1 MAAIAHLGIVGL
13 GLVGR
18 ALAARAV
25 AAGLTASG
33 YDVAPP
39 ALEAAR
45 SHGVTPS
52 HDLRAL
58 VAGSDALLVAV
69 FDGAQLR
76 DVVEE
81 ALAHPVRPQLI
92 LHAVTAEP
100 EVSERLAY
108 RCEAAQVAFVEM
120 PLSGSSRQI
129 AEGTAL
135 ALVGATDEAWARAE
149 ALVKRLA
156 PEHVHVG
163 GPGAGARAKLATNLV
178 LGLNRAALAEGLVF
192 AETLG
197 IEGARFL
204 ELLRRSPAYSRAV
217 DTVGPRMVAG
227 DFAVQS
233 RLSQHLKD
241 LRLMIDAAARAGIDL
256 PLARA
261 HAALLG
267 DGETLGKGELDNAAV
282 IAVLRERSAKT

>member
-1 MAAIAHLGIVGL
+1 MDPVAHLGIVGL

-25 AAGLTASG
+25 AAGMTASG
-33 YDVAPP
+33 YDVAPR
-39 ALEAAR
+39 ALDAAR
-45 SHGVTPS
+45 GLGVDTVGE
-52 HDLRAL
+52 LRAL

-76 DVVEE
+76 EVVEQ

-92 LHAVTAEP
+92 LHVVTAEP
-100 EVSERLAY
+100 EISEKLAY

-120 PLSGSSRQI
+120 PLSGSSREI
-129 AEGTAL
+129 AAGTAL
-135 ALVGATDEAWARAE
+135 ALVGATDEVWALAQPLIE
-149 ALVKRLA
+149 QLA

-178 LGLNRAALAEGLVF
+178 LGLNRVALAEGLLF

-204 ELLRRSPAYSRAV
+204 ELLRRSPAFSRAV

-227 DFAVQS
+227 EFTTVS
-233 RLSQHLKD
+233 RLSQHHKD
-241 LRLMIDAAARAGIDL
+241 LRLMLVEAARAGLDL
-256 PLARA
+256 PLLRA
-261 HAALLG
+261 HAALLAE
-267 DGETLGKGELDNAAV
+267 GEAQGKGELDNAAV
-282 IAVLRERSAKT
+282 IVVLRERKH

>member
-1 MAAIAHLGIVGL
+1 MDPVAHLGIVGL

-25 AAGLTASG
+25 AAGMTASG
-33 YDVAPP
+33 YDVAPR
-39 ALEAAR
+39 ALDAAR
-45 SHGVTPS
+45 GLGVGTVGE
-52 HDLRAL
+52 LRAL

-76 DVVEE
+76 EVVEQ

-92 LHAVTAEP
+92 LHVVTAEP
-100 EVSERLAY
+100 EISEKLAY

-120 PLSGSSRQI
+120 PLSGSSREI
-129 AEGTAL
+129 AAGTAL
-135 ALVGATDEAWARAE
+135 ALVGATDEVWALAQPLIE
-149 ALVKRLA
+149 QLA

-178 LGLNRAALAEGLVF
+178 LGLNRVALAEGLLF

-204 ELLRRSPAYSRAV
+204 ELLRRSPAFSRAV

-227 DFAVQS
+227 EFTTVS
-233 RLSQHLKD
+233 RLSQHHKD
-241 LRLMIDAAARAGIDL
+241 LRLMLVEAARAGLDL
-256 PLARA
+256 PLLRA
-261 HAALLG
+261 HAALLAE
-267 DGETLGKGELDNAAV
+267 GEAQGKGELDNAAV
-282 IAVLRERSAKT
+282 IAVLRERKH

>member
-1 MAAIAHLGIVGL
+1 MDPVAHLGIVGL

-25 AAGLTASG
+25 AAGMTASG
-33 YDVAPP
+33 YDVAPR
-39 ALEAAR
+39 ALDAAR
-45 SHGVTPS
+45 GLGVGTVGE
-52 HDLRAL
+52 LRAL

-76 DVVEE
+76 EVVEQ

-92 LHAVTAEP
+92 LHVVTAEP
-100 EVSERLAY
+100 EISEKLAY

-120 PLSGSSRQI
+120 PLSGSSREI
-129 AEGTAL
+129 AAGTAL
-135 ALVGATDEAWARAE
+135 ALVGATDEVWALAQPLIE
-149 ALVKRLA
+149 QLA
-156 PEHVHVG
+156 PENIHVG

-178 LGLNRAALAEGLVF
+178 LGLNRVALAEGLLF

-204 ELLRRSPAYSRAV
+204 ELLRRSPAFSRAV

-227 DFAVQS
+227 EFTTVS
-233 RLSQHLKD
+233 RLSQHHKD
-241 LRLMIDAAARAGIDL
+241 LRLMLVEAARAGLDL
-256 PLARA
+256 PLLRA
-261 HAALLG
+261 HAALLAE
-267 DGETLGKGELDNAAV
+267 GEAQGKGELVNAAV
-282 IAVLRERSAKT
+282 IAVLRERKH

>member
-1 MAAIAHLGIVGL
+1 MDPVAHLGIVGL

-25 AAGLTASG
+25 AAGMTASG
-33 YDVAPP
+33 YDVAPR
-39 ALEAAR
+39 ALDAAR
-45 SHGVTPS
+45 GLGVGTVGE
-52 HDLRAL
+52 LRAL

-76 DVVEE
+76 EVVEQ

-92 LHAVTAEP
+92 LHVVTAEP
-100 EVSERLAY
+100 EISEKLAY

-120 PLSGSSRQI
+120 PLSGSSREI
-129 AEGTAL
+129 AAGTAL
-135 ALVGATDEAWARAE
+135 ALVGATDEVWALAQPLIE
-149 ALVKRLA
+149 QLA

-178 LGLNRAALAEGLVF
+178 LGLNRVALAEGLLF

-204 ELLRRSPAYSRAV
+204 ELLRRSPAFSRAV

-227 DFAVQS
+227 EFTTVS
-233 RLSQHLKD
+233 RLSQHHKD
-241 LRLMIDAAARAGIDL
+241 LRLMLVEAARAGLDL
-256 PLARA
+256 PLLRA
-261 HAALLG
+261 HAALLAE
-267 DGETLGKGELDNAAV
+267 GEAQGKGELVNAAV
-282 IAVLRERSAKT
+282 IAVLRERKH

>member
-1 MAAIAHLGIVGL
+1 MDPVAHLGIVGL

-25 AAGLTASG
+25 AVGMTAAG

-45 SHGVTPS
+45 SQGIDTVG
-52 HDLRAL
+52 DLRSL
-58 VAGSDALLVAV
+58 VADSDALLVAV
-69 FDGAQLR
+69 FGGAQLR
-76 DVVEE
+76 EVVEQ

-92 LHAVTAEP
+92 LHVVTAEP
-100 EVSERLAY
+100 EISEKLAY

-120 PLSGSSRQI
+120 PLSGSSLEI
-129 AEGTAL
+129 AAGAAL
-135 ALVGATDEAWARAE
+135 ALVGATDDVWALAQP
-149 ALVKRLA
+149 LVQQLA

-163 GPGAGARAKLATNLV
+163 GPGAGVRAKLATNLV
-178 LGLNRAALAEGLVF
+178 LGLNRIALAEGLLF

-227 DFAVQS
+227 DFATVS
-233 RLSQHLKD
+233 RLSQHHKD
-241 LRLMIDAAARAGIDL
+241 LRLMLDAAAHAGIDL
-256 PLARA
+256 PLVRT
-261 HAALLG
+261 HAALLA
-267 DGETLGKGELDNAAV
+267 EAEAQGKGELDNAAV
-282 IAVLRERSAKT
+282 IAVLRERKPS